1 MKAKRL
7 LISAT
12 VAILLVC
19 GIAQAQ
25 NRPAIGWGGTYQLNE
40 ARSDNPYTVADRVS
54 RNLPGPQQQR
64 LRDEIMRRLESPD
77 SLDIEVRGQIVT
89 MGSPRSGQVSFDAN
103 GRAQVEQSRNGRI
116 QRTTTTLAG
125 NRLTVSTTGDRAI
138 DYQVTFDL
146 INNGQSLRVTRSIT
160 DESLR
165 QPVVARSFY
174 DKTSELPRWALRDN
188 AGLARG
194 FSMVPDGTPLLAILN
209 DDLST
214 RYVSEGDR
222 FTLTVRSPAQYNN
235 AVIEGHVARIHR
247 SGQVAGRA
255 GMSLAYDRIRLP
267 DGRSANFDGDLVSV
281 RTPNGETM
289 IVDNEGRVRDDDS
302 QTDRTVTRTGVGAAI
317 GAVIGA
323 IAGGGKGAAI
333 GAAIGAGAGAG
344 SVFVQGRDDLDLIGG
359 TEFRLRS
366 YAP

>member
-40 ARSDNPYTVADRVS
+40 ARSDNPYTAADRVS

-174 DKTSELPRWALRDN
+174 DKTSELP
-188 AGLARG
+188 
-194 FSMVPDGTPLLAILN
+194 
-209 DDLST
+209 
-214 RYVSEGDR
+214 
-222 FTLTVRSPAQYNN
+222 
-235 AVIEGHVARIHR
+235 
-247 SGQVAGRA
+247 
-255 GMSLAYDRIRLP
+255 
-267 DGRSANFDGDLVSV
+267 
-281 RTPNGETM
+281 
-289 IVDNEGRVRDDDS
+289 
-302 QTDRTVTRTGVGAAI
+302 
-317 GAVIGA
+317 
-323 IAGGGKGAAI
+323 
-333 GAAIGAGAGAG
+333 
-344 SVFVQGRDDLDLIGG
+344 
-359 TEFRLRS
+359 
-366 YAP
+366 